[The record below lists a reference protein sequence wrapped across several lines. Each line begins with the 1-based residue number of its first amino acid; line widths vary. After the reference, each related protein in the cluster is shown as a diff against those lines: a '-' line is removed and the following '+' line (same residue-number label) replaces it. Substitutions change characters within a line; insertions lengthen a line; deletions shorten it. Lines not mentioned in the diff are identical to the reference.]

1 MNANDEPL
9 HTAMNGIR
17 AVVWGIFGTIASACA
32 FVATMGFSWGP
43 WLVIPAVLSVA
54 VIAVYEAARALKSR
68 RADDHG
74 KPPS

>member
-1 MNANDEPL
+1 
-9 HTAMNGIR
+9 
-17 AVVWGIFGTIASACA
+17 
-32 FVATMGFSWGP
+32 MGFSWGP

>member
-32 FVATMGFSWGP
+32 FVATRGFSWGP
-43 WLVIPAVLSVA
+43 GV
-54 VIAVYEAARALKSR
+54 
-68 RADDHG
+68 
-74 KPPS
+74 